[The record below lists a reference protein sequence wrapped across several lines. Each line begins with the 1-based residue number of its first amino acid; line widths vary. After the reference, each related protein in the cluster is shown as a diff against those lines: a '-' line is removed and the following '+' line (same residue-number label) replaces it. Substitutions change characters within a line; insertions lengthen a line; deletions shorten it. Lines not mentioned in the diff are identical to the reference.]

1 MSTYAVKTPEKAEA
15 GEIIAGHAPAER
27 RASVSSSLDA
37 MLDTEFL
44 QKNLAQTKSLK
55 QKLWDLMDDAGS
67 SRAANTISLLI
78 MVLIAVS
85 CVAFVV
91 ETIPEI
97 YASESAKAVLSTI
110 EAVCSILF
118 TIEYLLRFFSAPD
131 KIAFLKG
138 VLNFVDLIAV
148 APWYIE
154 KLLPSGEGGGTA
166 FVRIIRLVRVFRVL
180 KVSRYLTW
188 VRLFA
193 SALGKS
199 SQPLAMLLF
208 IIVIA
213 MIFFSS
219 IMFTAE
225 KGVWSHEHSMWVLV
239 DDMGTPA
246 PFQSI
251 PDTFYWCIITMTTVG
266 YGDVYPATWFGQLV
280 AIIASLCGILV
291 LAIPITVISTNFN
304 SEYEQ
309 LQKQQEII
317 RARML
322 LLKQHFAK
330 RRSGMDA
337 LQSEIREM
345 GKRSTSQ
352 LMAEIHK
359 TVEKSQ
365 AILTEELNEI
375 IRVAYIERQ
384 KELEKAG
391 FSSEVEVE
399 RKRLKEQGV
408 AAGEFRNSVGA
419 IFEENDIQPEHNH
432 TQFRHQV
439 NHTITGQNLS

>member
-1 MSTYAVKTPEKAEA
+1 
-15 GEIIAGHAPAER
+15 
-27 RASVSSSLDA
+27 
-37 MLDTEFL
+37 
-44 QKNLAQTKSLK
+44 
-55 QKLWDLMDDAGS
+55 
-67 SRAANTISLLI
+67 
-78 MVLIAVS
+78 
-85 CVAFVV
+85 
-91 ETIPEI
+91 
-97 YASESAKAVLSTI
+97 
-110 EAVCSILF
+110 
-118 TIEYLLRFFSAPD
+118 
-131 KIAFLKG
+131 
-138 VLNFVDLIAV
+138 
-148 APWYIE
+148 
-154 KLLPSGEGGGTA
+154 
-166 FVRIIRLVRVFRVL
+166 
-180 KVSRYLTW
+180 
-188 VRLFA
+188 
-193 SALGKS
+193 
-199 SQPLAMLLF
+199 
-208 IIVIA
+208 
-213 MIFFSS
+213 
-219 IMFTAE
+219 
-225 KGVWSHEHSMWVLV
+225 
-239 DDMGTPA
+239 
-246 PFQSI
+246 
-251 PDTFYWCIITMTTVG
+251 MTTVG

>member
-1 MSTYAVKTPEKAEA
+1 
-15 GEIIAGHAPAER
+15 
-27 RASVSSSLDA
+27 
-37 MLDTEFL
+37 
-44 QKNLAQTKSLK
+44 
-55 QKLWDLMDDAGS
+55 
-67 SRAANTISLLI
+67 
-78 MVLIAVS
+78 
-85 CVAFVV
+85 
-91 ETIPEI
+91 
-97 YASESAKAVLSTI
+97 
-110 EAVCSILF
+110 
-118 TIEYLLRFFSAPD
+118 
-131 KIAFLKG
+131 
-138 VLNFVDLIAV
+138 
-148 APWYIE
+148 
-154 KLLPSGEGGGTA
+154 
-166 FVRIIRLVRVFRVL
+166 
-180 KVSRYLTW
+180 
-188 VRLFA
+188 
-193 SALGKS
+193 
-199 SQPLAMLLF
+199 
-208 IIVIA
+208 
-213 MIFFSS
+213 
-219 IMFTAE
+219 
-225 KGVWSHEHSMWVLV
+225 
-239 DDMGTPA
+239 
-246 PFQSI
+246 
-251 PDTFYWCIITMTTVG
+251 MTTVG

-439 NHTITGQNLS
+439 NQTITGQNLS